1 MDHLF
6 IMMDVTSLRL
16 DKAVIKGITM
26 LRTDDKGN
34 QILAITQ
41 NAIQSDIQDYDLRL
55 KLAFD
60 EFKDSGIVDGEFII
74 VGYFGHDFYK
84 PLIEMHCDK
93 HGVSNILSGKPW
105 LSLEQIAW
113 PLYFDNTLSDR
124 KIETLAKHLGIVS
137 TDKLWL
143 LHQCYWTLMR
153 RLTTGVLFESKA
165 REKGGRFFEAA
176 QQFVRRF

>member
-6 IMMDVTSLRL
+6 IMMDVTSMRL
-16 DKAVIKGITM
+16 DKAVIKSITM

-41 NAIQSDIQDYDLRL
+41 NILKTYDDF
-55 KLAFD
+55 KLAFE
-60 EFKDSGIVDGEFII
+60 EFEEIVQGEFIVI
-74 VGYFGHDFYK
+74 SYFGHDFYR
-84 PLIEMHCDK
+84 PLLEANTKCGLTHIKTGLE
-93 HGVSNILSGKPW
+93 NKPW
-105 LSLEQIAW
+105 LSLEQVAW